1 MHKKDFISRVNILI
15 ENDIMDIELI
25 KPDGKVRDKDSMSK
39 GEQQLYATAL
49 LKALVDESKIEFPI
63 FIDSPLQKFDLEHSG
78 NILEQFYPSI
88 SKQVVLFPLL
98 EKELTQK
105 EYKFLLPNV
114 NDTFLIQNKEG
125 ISQIDKV
132 NPKDLFNKFN
142 LQTHELAH

>member
-1 MHKKDFISRVNILI
+1 
-15 ENDIMDIELI
+15 
-25 KPDGKVRDKDSMSK
+25 
-39 GEQQLYATAL
+39 
-49 LKALVDESKIEFPI
+49 
-63 FIDSPLQKFDLEHSG
+63 
-78 NILEQFYPSI
+78 
-88 SKQVVLFPLL
+88 VLFPLL